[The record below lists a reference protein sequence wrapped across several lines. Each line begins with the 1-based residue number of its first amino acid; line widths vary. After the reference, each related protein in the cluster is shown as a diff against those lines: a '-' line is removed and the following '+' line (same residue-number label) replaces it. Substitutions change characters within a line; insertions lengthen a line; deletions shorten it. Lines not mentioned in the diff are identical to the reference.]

1 MALVVADTSA
11 LVSLGTVAV
20 HERSP
25 LDSLLDVHEVVVPEQ
40 VVSELGETASF
51 EDASGEA
58 AGAVLDRLPK
68 VDVQATDLDADV
80 PLDDGEN
87 AAVILANDLDA
98 TQLLCDEF
106 NSIAIVHATLATTR
120 LVTTPTLLTAFVRNE
135 LLTPTEAEALLETM
149 SEARSW
155 DTNAYVAQ
163 AAVTLQQ
170 QRH

>member
-1 MALVVADTSA
+1 MARTLQLHSPATS
-11 LVSLGTVAV
+11 
-20 HERSP
+20 
-25 LDSLLDVHEVVVPEQ
+25 
-40 VVSELGETASF
+40 
-51 EDASGEA
+51 
-58 AGAVLDRLPK
+58 
-68 VDVQATDLDADV
+68 
-80 PLDDGEN
+80 
-87 AAVILANDLDA
+87 